1 MFRNQKRW
9 LKLVSALL
17 AAAFVFAFPA
27 GIYGGQQAPENISA
41 KGYILMEASSG
52 KVLAGKEEHEK
63 RPMASTTKIMTALL
77 TLEQDGLD
85 DYFKVDNDAI
95 MVEGTSMGLVKDD
108 QVSLRSL
115 AYGMLLSSG
124 NDAANLAAVK
134 ISGSI
139 EKFAEKMNAKAV
151 QIGMKDTHFVTPS
164 GLHDEEH
171 YSTPYDMALLAR
183 EALKNEDFAE
193 ICGQKKAKLTYGN
206 PPYTRWLSN
215 HNKLL
220 DYYEGCIG
228 MKTGFT
234 KKAGRCLVSAAERDG
249 VTLICV
255 TLNASNDWQDHTK
268 LFDYGFSVAERQ
280 KVEVDLSQTTFPVVG
295 GVKDE
300 LRVNLSGELYAVLSQ
315 KELESASQRILR
327 DPFCYAPIKEG
338 DTVGKLQL
346 IYEGNVVA
354 EETLVAAENIEQKQ
368 VDLTAQKSIWSRV
381 KSFFHKLFRR

>member
-1 MFRNQKRW
+1 MMYQRKWFKW
-9 LKLVSALL
+9 ISGIL
-17 AAAFVFAFPA
+17 AAVCIFFTPVRVTA
-27 GIYGGQQAPENISA
+27 GQQAPDDISA

-52 KVLAGKEEHEK
+52 KILAAKEEHEK

-85 DYFKVDNDAI
+85 DFFQVDNDAI
-95 MVEGTSMGLVKDD
+95 MVEGTSMGLLEDD
-108 QVSLRSL
+108 QVTLRTL

-139 EKFAEKMNAKAV
+139 EKFAEKMNARAE

-183 EALKNEDFAE
+183 EALKNDDFAE

-249 VTLICV
+249 ITLICV

-268 LFDYGFSVAERQ
+268 LFDYGFSVVERQ
-280 KVEVDLSQTTFPVVG
+280 KVPVDLSQTTFPVVG

-300 LRVNLSGELYAVLSQ
+300 VGVTLSEDLYAVLSQ
-315 KELESASQRILR
+315 EELQNASQQILR
-327 DPFCYAPIKEG
+327 NPFCYAPVQEG
-338 DTVGKLQL
+338 DTVGRLQL
-346 IYEGNVVA
+346 VYDGKVVA
-354 EETLVAAENIEQKQ
+354 EETLVAAETIEQKQ
-368 VDLTAQKSIWSRV
+368 VDLSVQKSIWERI
-381 KSFFHKLFRR
+381 KGFFQKMFQR